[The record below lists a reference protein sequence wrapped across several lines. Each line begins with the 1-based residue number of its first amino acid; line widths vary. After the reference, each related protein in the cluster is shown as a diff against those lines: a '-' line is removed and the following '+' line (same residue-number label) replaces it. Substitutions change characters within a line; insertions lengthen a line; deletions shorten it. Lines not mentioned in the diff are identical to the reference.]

1 MADAF
6 TAGVKPGGLT
16 NNTQIRILLCY
27 LVKTAGPVTR
37 ETMEGALLQDQL
49 VNYFEFADALSELLR
64 QKLIEDSGKGYTVT
78 EKGATVADTLA
89 KNHINIRALSLAD
102 TAEFGILRLI
112 VDQPEKGREVLAN
125 EGIVVRLTNV
135 LALSA
140 QDAPGGAL
148 GALRVLAE
156 SGINV
161 EYMYAYVAKVSGKAI
176 MIVQV
181 EDMEVAEEILRRHG
195 FDEADFAG
203 FGD

>member
-1 MADAF
+1 MITKQLSVF
-6 TAGVKPGGLT
+6 LENETA
-16 NNTQIRILLCY
+16 RLC
-27 LVKTAGPVTR
+27 A
-37 ETMEGALLQDQL
+37 
-49 VNYFEFADALSELLR
+49 
-64 QKLIEDSGKGYTVT
+64 
-78 EKGATVADTLA
+78 VADTLA

-181 EDMEVAEEILRRHG
+181 EDMGVAEEILRRHG

>member
-1 MADAF
+1 MANERTINVTGYGELHAKPDTVRLTLTVERTDADYAAAVRA
-6 TAGVKPGGLT
+6 TEQCCAAVTDALIAAGVG
-16 NNTQIRILLCY
+16 
-27 LVKTAGPVTR
+27 
-37 ETMEGALLQDQL
+37 
-49 VNYFEFADALSELLR
+49 
-64 QKLIEDSGKGYTVT
+64 
-78 EKGATVADTLA
+78 EK
-89 KNHINIRALSLAD
+89 HIRALSLAD

>member
-1 MADAF
+1 MNNRRTWLLPLWAVLLNQ
-6 TAGVKPGGLT
+6 TVYYGGNALARGLPHWNLELWVDSLIPVLPWT
-16 NNTQIRILLCY
+16 VSVYLGCFVFWAVFYVLLARGEPQLACRFY
-27 LVKTAGPVTR
+27 L
-37 ETMEGALLQDQL
+37 
-49 VNYFEFADALSELLR
+49 
-64 QKLIEDSGKGYTVT
+64 
-78 EKGATVADTLA
+78 ADTLA
-89 KNHINIRALSLAD
+89 KNHIKIRAHTLAD

-112 VDQPEKGREVLAN
+112 VDKPEKGREVLAN